1 MSAYTDLIMAIYN
14 SGLTLEQQ
22 HVVIRALQ
30 RDKKAIRAM
39 TVEEFIKQGAGIHS
53 EDGGAYAKAAKVC
66 ACSIE
71 TAENAH
77 RKYFLTACLHT

>member
-1 MSAYTDLIMAIYN
+1 MSDYNDLILAIYN

-22 HVVIRALQ
+22 HVVIRALE
-30 RDKKAIRAM
+30 RDKKARQAV
-39 TVEEFIKQGAGIHS
+39 TVEQFIKQGLGKHR
-53 EDGGAYAKAAKVC
+53 EDGGAYAQAAKVC

-77 RKYFLTACLHT
+77 RKYF